1 MRIFENLN
9 VDFLGKRNIFYIVSA
24 SLFLIGLIN
33 VVFRGLQFG
42 IDFKGGTEIV
52 LQFQKPVQ
60 ISSIRTDIENIGL
73 GNLELKTFGSE
84 TGVLV
89 RTELQELPRTIYPK
103 VVANINQ
110 AIDNIMPGNNKK
122 IIDSSATNS
131 VTYSFANP
139 DTTNILVDKLF
150 NAGFQTGKVSEE
162 QNNTQMVVRVGISD
176 WIKSNLRQKVK
187 DNPFTVIREELVGPK
202 IGSELKQDA
211 LIAIFLSLI
220 VILIYLA
227 FRFKFIF
234 AFGAVVALFH
244 DVLITVGLYAVLYG
258 VIPGLNL
265 EIDLTVVAAFLT
277 LIGYSINDTVI
288 VFDRV
293 REEMKIH
300 KTTPLKDVINMGI
313 NKTMS
318 RTILTGGTTIL
329 TVFVLLIFGG
339 EVLRAFAFTL
349 FFGIIIGT
357 YSSIFIASALVL
369 EYSNRTKKRIQF

>member
-1 MRIFENLN
+1 MRIFENLH
-9 VDFLGKRNIFYIVSA
+9 VDFLGKRNFFYVVSA
-24 SLFLIGLIN
+24 SLFLLGFIN
-33 VVFRGLQFG
+33 IIFRGLQFG

-52 LQFQKPVQ
+52 LQFQKP
-60 ISSIRTDIENIGL
+60 IDIANIRNDIQNIGL

-89 RTELQELPRTIYPK
+89 RTELQQIPKTIYPK
-103 VVANINQ
+103 VVGNINN
-110 AIDNIMPGNNKK
+110 AIENILPGIPLK
-122 IIDSSATNS
+122 IIDSSAANS
-131 VTYSFANP
+131 VTYAFPNP
-139 DTTNILVDKLF
+139 DTTDLIVDKLF
-150 NAGFQTGKVSEE
+150 SAGFQTGKVSEE

-176 WIKSNLRQKVK
+176 WIKSNLRDKVK
-187 DNPFTVIREELVGPK
+187 DNSFTVLREELVGPK

-211 LIAIFLSLI
+211 VIAIFLSLV

-244 DVLITVGLYAVLYG
+244 DVLITMGLYAVLYG

-300 KTTPLKDVINMGI
+300 KTTPLKEVMNLGI

-318 RTILTGGTTIL
+318 RTILTGGTTL
-329 TVFVLLIFGG
+329 MSVFVLLLFGG

-357 YSSIFIASALVL
+357 YSSIFVASALVL
-369 EYSNRTKKRIQF
+369 EYANRTKKKIQF

>member
-1 MRIFENLN
+1 MRIFENLQ
-9 VDFLGKRNIFYIVSA
+9 VDFLGKRNFFYIVSA
-24 SLFLIGLIN
+24 SLFLFGFLN
-33 VVFRGLQFG
+33 MAFRGLQFG

-60 ISSIRTDIENIGL
+60 ISEIRNDIENIGL

-84 TGVLV
+84 TGVLA
-89 RTELQELPRTIYPK
+89 RTELQQIPRSIYPK
-103 VVANINQ
+103 VVANINK
-110 AIDNIMPGNNKK
+110 AIDNIIPGLDAK
-122 IIDSSATNS
+122 IIDSSSASS
-131 VTYSFANP
+131 VTYSLPNP

-150 NAGFQTGKVSEE
+150 SAGFQTGKISEE

-176 WIKSNLRQKVK
+176 WIKSNLRDKIK
-187 DNPFTVIREELVGPK
+187 DNSFKVIREELVGPK
-202 IGSELKQDA
+202 IGNELKQDA
-211 LIAIFLSLI
+211 VIAIFLSLV

-244 DVLITVGLYAVLYG
+244 DVLITMGLYAVLYG

-300 KTTPLKDVINMGI
+300 KTTPLKEVMNMGI

-318 RTILTGGTTIL
+318 RTILTGGTTL
-329 TVFVLLIFGG
+329 MSVFVLLLFGG

-357 YSSIFIASALVL
+357 YSSIFVASALVL
-369 EYSNRTKKRIQF
+369 EYANRTKKKIQF